1 MKPTRV
7 AKILLT
13 LAAVVAVP
21 AAIVAKVHGSD
32 HADTPAIAAKPG
44 ADLTDV
50 FAFPDPANAAN
61 VILAMD
67 VHPLITAGQIGSVVL
82 DPNVLYQF
90 KIDNTGDHVE
100 DLVIQMHGVGTTP
113 ATQRVF
119 VTGPVAPNETG
130 TANTLVTSTTASGAY
145 DTVFSPASGETAFV
159 GPREDPFFFDLS
171 QFFTIL
177 PDRATPITGKTVANP
192 NQPQATSWRAKGV
205 ATDFLN
211 GYNVISIVVS
221 VPKASLKGSGT
232 GKINLW
238 ATTGV

>member
-1 MKPTRV
+1 MKSTRK
-7 AKILLT
+7 AKILLA
-13 LAAVVAVP
+13 LAAAVAVP
-21 AAIVAKVHGSD
+21 VAFVARVHGSD
-32 HADTPAIAAKPG
+32 HADTPALAARPG
-44 ADLTDV
+44 ADITDV

-67 VHPLITAGQIGSVVL
+67 VHPLITPGQISSVVL
-82 DPNVLYQF
+82 DPDVLYQF
-90 KIDNTGDHVE
+90 KIDNSGDHVE
-100 DLVIQMHGVGTTP
+100 DLVIQVHAEGSSP

-119 VTGPVAPNETG
+119 FSTPVRPNETG
-130 TANTLVTSTTASGAY
+130 TSNTLVGSTGTSGAFNS
-145 DTVFSPASGETAFV
+145 TFSPTTGMTAFV

-171 QFFTIL
+171 QFFTIF
-177 PDRATPITGKTVANP
+177 PDRATPINGKAVSDP
-192 NQPQATSWRAKGV
+192 NVPKSTTWRAPGV
-205 ATDFLN
+205 ATDFLA